1 MILKPI
7 RMGQLSGIGVSSVLG
22 PGDSLPYGVV
32 LGPLSCGL
40 EANNSSLEA
49 ISKQHRNL
57 VRPAFPEPSQLK
69 QWIIGVPCISCLF
82 FVLIQFSR
90 VELGSTALVAKWSER
105 AMWLVTPWR
114 LVALL
119 LAITTRSVVSPWFKF
134 FSVVFVKR
142 VIIGR
147 FRAGPKGEWEHFQY
161 WLTQKLIAK
170 DGPLC
175 GIHAMLG
182 KHHFGVSWALRLL
195 GVNVG
200 KRVFG

>member
-7 RMGQLSGIGVSSVLG
+7 SMAQLSGIGVSSVLG

-32 LGPLSCGL
+32 LG
-40 EANNSSLEA
+40 
-49 ISKQHRNL
+49 
-57 VRPAFPEPSQLK
+57 
-69 QWIIGVPCISCLF
+69 
-82 FVLIQFSR
+82 
-90 VELGSTALVAKWSER
+90 
-105 AMWLVTPWR
+105 
-114 LVALL
+114 
-119 LAITTRSVVSPWFKF
+119 
-134 FSVVFVKR
+134 KR

-175 GIHAMLG
+175 GTHAMLG

-200 KRVFG
+200 KRVFWPGVELKVVEFDLLTVGD